1 MTDVRIYVTYKESV
15 FDPQGDTIKQAIHA
29 LGHDEVKDDALAK
42 RKGEVKDVKVGKFF
56 DVTLDPSKKD
66 IETAVKEVAEEL
78 LVNFNLETYHYE
90 IMEEA

>member
-1 MTDVRIYVTYKESV
+1 MTDVSIYVTYKESV

-29 LGHDEVKDDALAK
+29 LGHD
-42 RKGEVKDVKVGKFF
+42 EVKDVKVGKFF

>member
-29 LGHDEVKDDALAK
+29 LGHD
-42 RKGEVKDVKVGKFF
+42 EVKDVKVGKFF

-90 IMEEA
+90 IMEEV

>member
-29 LGHDEVKDDALAK
+29 LGHDEVKD
-42 RKGEVKDVKVGKFF
+42 VKVGKFF
-56 DVTLDPSKKD
+56 DVTLEPSKKD

>member
-1 MTDVRIYVTYKESV
+1 MTDVTIYVTYKESV

-29 LGHDEVKDDALAK
+29 LGHD
-42 RKGEVKDVKVGKFF
+42 EVKDVKVGKFF

-78 LVNFNLETYHYE
+78 LVNFNLETYRYE

>member
-29 LGHDEVKDDALAK
+29 LGHDEVKD
-42 RKGEVKDVKVGKFF
+42 VKVGKFF

-66 IETAVKEVAEEL
+66 IETVVKEVAEEL
-78 LVNFNLETYHYE
+78 LVNFNLETYRYE

>member
-29 LGHDEVKDDALAK
+29 LGHDEVKD
-42 RKGEVKDVKVGKFF
+42 VKVGKFF

-66 IETAVKEVAEEL
+66 IETALKEVAEEL

>member
-29 LGHDEVKDDALAK
+29 LGHDEVKD
-42 RKGEVKDVKVGKFF
+42 VKVGKFF

-66 IETAVKEVAEEL
+66 IETAVKEVAEGL
-78 LVNFNLETYHYE
+78 LVNFNLETYRYE

>member
-29 LGHDEVKDDALAK
+29 LGHD
-42 RKGEVKDVKVGKFF
+42 EVKDVKVGKFF

-78 LVNFNLETYHYE
+78 LVNFNLETYRYE

>member
-29 LGHDEVKDDALAK
+29 LGYD
-42 RKGEVKDVKVGKFF
+42 EVKDVKVGKFF

-78 LVNFNLETYHYE
+78 LVNFNLETYRYE

>member
-29 LGHDEVKDDALAK
+29 LGHDEVK
-42 RKGEVKDVKVGKFF
+42 EVKVGKFF

>member
-29 LGHDEVKDDALAK
+29 LGHD
-42 RKGEVKDVKVGKFF
+42 EVKDVKVGKFF

>member
-29 LGHDEVKDDALAK
+29 LGHDEVKD
-42 RKGEVKDVKVGKFF
+42 VKVGKFF

-78 LVNFNLETYHYE
+78 QVNFNLETYHYE

>member
-29 LGHDEVKDDALAK
+29 LGHDEVKDV
-42 RKGEVKDVKVGKFF
+42 RVGKFF

-78 LVNFNLETYHYE
+78 LVNFNLETYRYE

>member
-29 LGHDEVKDDALAK
+29 LGHDEVKD
-42 RKGEVKDVKVGKFF
+42 VKVGKFF

-66 IETAVKEVAEEL
+66 IATAVNGVAEGL
-78 LVNFNLETYHYE
+78 LVNFNLETYRYE

>member
-29 LGHDEVKDDALAK
+29 LGHDEVKD
-42 RKGEVKDVKVGKFF
+42 VKVGKFF

-66 IETAVKEVAEEL
+66 IKTAVKEVAEEL
-78 LVNFNLETYHYE
+78 LVNFNLETYRYE

>member
-29 LGHDEVKDDALAK
+29 LGHN
-42 RKGEVKDVKVGKFF
+42 EVKDVKVGKFF

-78 LVNFNLETYHYE
+78 LVNFNLETYRYE

>member
-15 FDPQGDTIKQAIHA
+15 FDPQCDTIKQAIHA
-29 LGHDEVKDDALAK
+29 LGHD
-42 RKGEVKDVKVGKFF
+42 EVKDVKVGKFF

>member
-1 MTDVRIYVTYKESV
+1 MIDVRIYVTYKESV

-29 LGHDEVKDDALAK
+29 LGHDEVKN
-42 RKGEVKDVKVGKFF
+42 VKVGKFF

-78 LVNFNLETYHYE
+78 LVNFNLETYRYE

>member
-29 LGHDEVKDDALAK
+29 LGHDEVKD
-42 RKGEVKDVKVGKFF
+42 VKVGKFF

-66 IETAVKEVAEEL
+66 IETTVKEVAEEL
-78 LVNFNLETYHYE
+78 LVNFNLETYRYE

>member
-29 LGHDEVKDDALAK
+29 LGHDEVKD
-42 RKGEVKDVKVGKFF
+42 VKVGKFF
-56 DVTLDPSKKD
+56 DVTLDPNKKD

-78 LVNFNLETYHYE
+78 LVNFNLETYRYE